1 MVTSALQLIKGT
13 VSACYFEKISK
24 IYFAF
29 LAKQLAAPEI
39 QSALQES
46 ISDSYARLAIS
57 LLMIDQGL
65 GGVRPYLTVHD
76 ELQSKGYSE
85 VSLDIL
91 YQIQKKSPWH
101 PLVIGRLLNRL
112 HSSKNFPEIISLL
125 DYLPAKQREGILNVN
140 GVRNVI
146 IDISKFLLCDTL
158 LLKFGVFTEEIKWIS
173 EQKAGVAHYSLQDIS
188 SLIDDEKYDI
198 AQKSISYLYSSG
210 IRTPEFFNLA
220 SSPMKNELDINS
232 RVLFFRI
239 EAERHCTDAKI
250 SELAAKSYLNI
261 GEIERAFHVLR
272 RAIMR
277 RCYNEQIIYLL
288 TRVMPLLGKPMGD
301 LLLMGFFRMPD
312 YARVSSFIEESSF
325 NLSINSGKLV
335 ESEFLANGLY
345 NRNNE
350 FLRKPVSFP
359 MITHPRS
366 QDRVA
371 ICLSGQIRGL
381 EENYK
386 NILSVKDSIKNCDIF
401 VDTWSK
407 GRLTFPRFS
416 RVQRYL
422 GDSLW
427 ALLPDIAKMPDGFR
441 RLFPEVTS
449 IISKPLELDVTEAY
463 LRTYFPDAVVNI
475 ECESAFEEKIEEC
488 AGLRHRGN
496 FNQAKMFYKIHAAN
510 SLIKKST
517 HCDNYDVV
525 IRWRPDLD
533 ISIDDLHSYID
544 DVSRDRNLI
553 YTSYVSAVGYG
564 DQFAIGSREA
574 MDLYSSLWEKIT
586 DTGRLAYSNLFDE
599 DATYF
604 AAEALLAN
612 HLLLNGLNIKVAK
625 PKRSYFTTSLAI
637 NLIDIED
644 ALMRDISQNGLHEE
658 MKAFMS
664 HFNACR
670 ANNVRFK

>member
-1 MVTSALQLIKGT
+1 MAFSALQRMKGT
-13 VSACYFEKISK
+13 VSECSFEKISK
-24 IYFAF
+24 IYFEF
-29 LAKQLAAPEI
+29 FDKQLAAPEI

-46 ISDSYARLAIS
+46 ISDSHARLAIS

-76 ELQSKGYSE
+76 ELQSKGYGE
-85 VSLDIL
+85 VSLDFL
-91 YQIQKKSPWH
+91 YKIQKKSPWH
-101 PLVIGRLLNRL
+101 PLVIGRMINRL
-112 HSSKNFPEIISLL
+112 HLSKHFPEIISLL
-125 DYLPAKQREGILNVN
+125 DYLPAKRREEILNVN
-140 GVRNVI
+140 GVRKVI

-158 LLKFGVFTEEIKWIS
+158 LLKFGGFSEEIKWIS
-173 EQKAGVAHYSLQDIS
+173 DKKTDVAHHSLQDV
-188 SLIDDEKYDI
+188 SLLIAEEKYDA
-198 AQKSISYLYSSG
+198 AQNLISYLYSLG
-210 IRTPEFFNLA
+210 IRTSEFFNLA
-220 SSPMKNELDINS
+220 ILPMKNELDINS

-239 EAERHCTDAKI
+239 EAEKHCTDAKF

-261 GEIERAFHVLR
+261 GEIERAFDVLR
-272 RAIMR
+272 RAIIK
-277 RCYNEQIIYLL
+277 RCYNEQIVYLL
-288 TRVMPLLGKPMGD
+288 TRVMVLLGKPLND
-301 LLLMGFFRMPD
+301 LLLTGFFGIPD
-312 YARVSSFIEESSF
+312 YARVSSFVEKSSF
-325 NLSINSGKLV
+325 NFSINSGQFV
-335 ESEFLANGLY
+335 ESEFLTNGLY
-345 NRNNE
+345 NRHSE
-350 FLRKPVSFP
+350 FLSKPVSSP
-359 MITHPRS
+359 MVTRS
-366 QDRVA
+366 HSKNRVA

-381 EENYK
+381 DDNYQ
-386 NILSVKDSIKNCDIF
+386 NILSVKNSIENCDVFI
-401 VDTWSK
+401 DTWSK

-449 IISKPLELDVTEAY
+449 LISKPLELDVTEEY
-463 LRTYFPDAVVNI
+463 LRTYFPDAIVNI
-475 ECESAFEEKIEEC
+475 ECESAFEEKIEEY

-510 SLIKKST
+510 SLIKKT
-517 HCDNYDVV
+517 AHCDNYDVV

-574 MDLYSSLWEKIT
+574 MELYSSLWEKIT

-637 NLIDIED
+637 NLVDIED
-644 ALMRDISQNGLHEE
+644 ALINDISQNGLHEE

-670 ANNVRFK
+670 KNNIRFK